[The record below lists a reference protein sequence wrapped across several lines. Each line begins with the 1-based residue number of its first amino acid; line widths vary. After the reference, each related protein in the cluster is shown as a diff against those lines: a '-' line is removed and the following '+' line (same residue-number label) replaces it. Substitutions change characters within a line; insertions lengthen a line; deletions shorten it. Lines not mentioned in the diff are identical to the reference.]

1 MFFYNN
7 VIKALNSG
15 VNTMDELIKSMDGAF
30 ILEIYKILLQLQQDQ
45 NSQFSQIAEKILKEF
60 SNGFDER
67 EYKRYIENINYLP
80 IPHILD
86 SDWRFTPKTT
96 KFLCDYLKKI
106 LKPLNNLILIGVPS
120 LFLLLNENKE
130 LIDMATLLIERN
142 NISQNVTGNPNIIC
156 GDIRNVRLYNCADV
170 VLCDP
175 PWYLESTKYFLDAA
189 QAMLHKNGLLLMIVP
204 PKGVR
209 FSVENEYFELIKYA
223 NDQGLSYTQTLER
236 ALDYV
241 TPPFEMNTLINAG
254 LNSFPINWRKGNL
267 MVFTKNNCTNKTLAL
282 STEIYQSEWLEVQI
296 QNVRFK
302 VRDYT
307 VPNQLKAIEH
317 LCENDIYPT
326 VSMQLS
332 LKKEVNIWTS
342 GNRVYRCKT
351 PFLFRTA
358 LSLIQTQGFA
368 RNNIF
373 SVLNKTEETLAYVD
387 LIEFIVK
394 TEDSEYAHYWSKR
407 C

>member
-7 VIKALNSG
+7 VIKTLNAG
-15 VNTMDELIKSMDGAF
+15 ANTIDDLIKSMDGAF
-30 ILEIYKILLQLQQDQ
+30 ILEIYRVLKQIQQD
-45 NSQFSQIAEKILKEF
+45 NANPFSKLAEKLLKEL
-60 SNGFDER
+60 SKDFDR
-67 EYKRYIENINYLP
+67 NEYKKHIEKINYLP

-86 SDWRFTPKTT
+86 SDWRFTSKTT
-96 KFLCDYLKKI
+96 KFLCKYLKEI
-106 LKPLNNLILIGVPS
+106 LKPQNNLILIGVPS

-130 LIDMATLLIERN
+130 LIDTATLLIERN
-142 NISQNVTGNPNIIC
+142 NIAQNMTGNPNIIC

-189 QAMLHKNGLLLMIVP
+189 CAMLHKDGILLMIVP

-209 FSVENEYFELIKYA
+209 SSVENEYRELIDYA
-223 NDQGLSYTQTLER
+223 NNQGLSYTKILDR

-254 LNSFPINWRKGNL
+254 LKNFPIDWRSGSM
-267 MVFTKNNCTNKTLAL
+267 MVFTKKDTIPKTNAV
-282 STEIYQSEWLEVQI
+282 STEPYKSEWLEIQV

-307 VPNQLKAIEH
+307 VPDQLKAIEH

-326 VSMQLS
+326 VSMQLN
-332 LKKEVNIWTS
+332 LKNDVNIWTS
-342 GNRVYRCKT
+342 GNRVYRCKS

-358 LSLIQTQGFA
+358 LSLVQTQGFA

-373 SVLNKTEETLAYVD
+373 AVLNKTEETIEYLD
-387 LIEFIVK
+387 LIESIVR
-394 TEDSEYAHYWSKR
+394 TEESEYAHYWSKR